1 MLEIAHRGYSE
12 IHPDNTLTAFKAAVA
27 NGFDMIEVDI
37 QLCETGEIVCFHD
50 LFLNGSLIKT
60 LSLKDL
66 GEKCPSILTLNEFFK
81 EINTNEI
88 GVVLDMKGGDNLAKE
103 LLKFLKKR
111 RSIINFDNL
120 YISSYNENHTMEL
133 DKSMLPL
140 KLGIITD
147 NKFSLPEFGNIHF
160 VSIYWPM
167 VDEKLIKY
175 CRAAGIKIFIF
186 SIKEMN
192 QYNFVKHLKVDG
204 IITNCKLPLFKLKK
218 NIGNF
223 KINLSV

>member
-12 IHPDNTLTAFKAAVA
+12 IHPDNTLNAFKAAIA

-37 QLCETGEIVCFHD
+37 QLCRTGEIVCFHD
-50 LFLNGSLIKT
+50 IFLNENLIKT

-66 GEKCPSILTLNEFFK
+66 GEKCPSILTLNELF
-81 EINTNEI
+81 NEI
-88 GVVLDMKGGDNLAKE
+88 DTNKIGVLLDMKGEDNLAKE
-103 LLKFLKKR
+103 LIKFLKKR
-111 RSIINFDNL
+111 RSSINFEQL
-120 YISSYNENHTMEL
+120 YIGSYNENHTMEL
-133 DKSMLPL
+133 DKSNLPL

-160 VSIYWPM
+160 ISIYWPM

-175 CRAAGIKIFIF
+175 CKEAGIKIFIF

-204 IITNCKLPLFKLKK
+204 IITNCKLPLLKFKK

-223 KINLSV
+223 KIKVSI

>member
-12 IHPDNTLTAFKAAVA
+12 IHPDNTLTSFKAAVA
-27 NGFDMIEVDI
+27 NGFDMVEVDI
-37 QLCETGEIVCFHD
+37 QLCGTGEIVCFHD
-50 LFLNGSLIKT
+50 IFLNGSLIKT

-66 GEKCPSILTLNEFFK
+66 GEKCPSILTLNDFFK

-103 LLKFLKKR
+103 LIKFLKKR
-111 RSIINFDNL
+111 RSTINFEKL
-120 YISSYNENHTMEL
+120 YIGSYNENHTIEL
-133 DKSMLPL
+133 DRSTLPL

-160 VSIYWPM
+160 ISIDWKM
-167 VDEKLIKY
+167 VDEALIKY
-175 CRAAGIKIFIF
+175 CKEAGIKIFIF

-204 IITNCKLPLFKLKK
+204 IITNCKLPLFKFKK
-218 NIGNF
+218 YEGNF
-223 KINLSV
+223 KIEISV

>member
-12 IHPDNTLTAFKAAVA
+12 IHPDNTLNAFKAAIA

-37 QLCETGEIVCFHD
+37 QLCRTGEIVCFHD
-50 LFLNGSLIKT
+50 IFLNENLIKT

-66 GEKCPSILTLNEFFK
+66 GEKCPSILTLNELF
-81 EINTNEI
+81 NEI
-88 GVVLDMKGGDNLAKE
+88 DTNKIGVLLDMKGEDNLAKE
-103 LLKFLKKR
+103 LIKFLKKR
-111 RSIINFDNL
+111 RSSINFEQL
-120 YISSYNENHTMEL
+120 YIGSYNENHTMEL
-133 DKSMLPL
+133 DKSNLPL

-147 NKFSLPEFGNIHF
+147 NRFSLPEFGKIRFIN
-160 VSIYWPM
+160 IYWPM

-175 CRAAGIKIFIF
+175 CKEAGIKIFIF

-204 IITNCKLPLFKLKK
+204 IITNCKLPLLKFKK

-223 KINLSV
+223 KIKVSI